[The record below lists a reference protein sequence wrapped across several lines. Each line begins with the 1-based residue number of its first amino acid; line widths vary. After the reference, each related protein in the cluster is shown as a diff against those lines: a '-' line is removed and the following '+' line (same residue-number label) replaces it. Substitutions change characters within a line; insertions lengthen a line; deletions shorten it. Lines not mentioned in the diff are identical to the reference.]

1 VERRRLLSLHAG
13 GALMPLDRVRS
24 LLARPFTPQPHG
36 DWDLM
41 TGAPPPSQGLMPA
54 AVLMAISDEAQPQ
67 LLLTKRTAHLKRH
80 AGQVAFPGGRM
91 DAGDASLI
99 AAALREAHEE
109 VALPPGVVDVLG
121 TLDPYRTGTGFLI
134 TPVVGVVPPGLTLQA
149 HPDEVEEV
157 FHVPL
162 AHVLDAANHVRQS
175 GEWQG
180 ETRHFWTIPHD
191 RHVIWGATAGMIVGL
206 AQRLERL

>member
-1 VERRRLLSLHAG
+1 
-13 GALMPLDRVRS
+13 MPLDRVRT
-24 LLARPFTPQPHG
+24 LLSGPFTPQPHG
-36 DWDLM
+36 DWDLDRR
-41 TGAPPPSQGLMPA
+41 PPPPAAHLTPA
-54 AVLMAISDEAQPQ
+54 AVLLAISDEAAPQ
-67 LLLTKRTAHLKRH
+67 LLFTRRTAHLKRH
-80 AGQVAFPGGRM
+80 AGQVAFPGGRL

-109 VALPPGVVDVLG
+109 VALPPGAVDVLG

-162 AHVLDAANHVRQS
+162 AHVLEPANHIRQS

-206 AQRLERL
+206 AQRLGQL

>member
-1 VERRRLLSLHAG
+1 
-13 GALMPLDRVRS
+13 MPLDRVRS
-24 LLARPFTPQPHG
+24 LLAQPFTPQPHG

-41 TGAPPPSQGLMPA
+41 AGTPPVADRLMPA
-54 AVLMAISDEAQPQ
+54 AVLMAITDEAQPQ

-80 AGQVAFPGGRM
+80 AGQVAFPGGRV
-91 DAGDASLI
+91 DASDASLI

-109 VALPPGVVDVLG
+109 VALPPGEVDVLG

-149 HPDEVEEV
+149 HPDEVAEL

-162 AHVLDAANHVRQS
+162 AHALDAANHIRQS
-175 GEWQG
+175 GQWQG
-180 ETRHFWTIPHD
+180 ETRHFWTIQHD
-191 RHVIWGATAGMIVGL
+191 RHVIWGATAGIIVGL
-206 AQRLERL
+206 AQRLDRL

>member
-1 VERRRLLSLHAG
+1 
-13 GALMPLDRVRS
+13 MPLDRVRS

-41 TGAPPPSQGLMPA
+41 TDAPPPVDGLMPA
-54 AVLMAISDEAQPQ
+54 AVLMAITDEAQPQ

-80 AGQVAFPGGRM
+80 PGQVAFPGGRV
-91 DAGDASLI
+91 DAGDASMI

-109 VALPPGVVDVLG
+109 VALPPGQVQVLG
-121 TLDPYRTGTGFLI
+121 MLDPYRTGTGFLI
-134 TPVVGVVPPGLTLQA
+134 TPVVGVVPPGLALRPQ
-149 HPDEVEEV
+149 PDEVAEV

-162 AHVLDAANHVRQS
+162 AHALDCANHLRQS
-175 GEWQG
+175 GQWQG
-180 ETRHFWTIPHD
+180 ETRHFWTIRHD
-191 RHVIWGATAGMIVGL
+191 RHVIWGATAGMIVAL

>member
-1 VERRRLLSLHAG
+1 
-13 GALMPLDRVRS
+13 MPLDRVRS
-24 LLARPFTPQPHG
+24 LLAQPFTPQPHG

-41 TGAPPPSQGLMPA
+41 AGAPPVADRLMPA
-54 AVLMAISDEAQPQ
+54 AVLMAITDEAQPQ

-80 AGQVAFPGGRM
+80 AGQVAFPGGRV
-91 DAGDASLI
+91 DASDASLI

-109 VALPPGVVDVLG
+109 VALPPGEVDVLG

-149 HPDEVEEV
+149 HPDEVAEL

-162 AHVLDAANHVRQS
+162 AHALDAANHIRQS
-175 GEWQG
+175 GQWQG
-180 ETRHFWTIPHD
+180 ETRHFWTIQHD
-191 RHVIWGATAGMIVGL
+191 RHVIWGATAGIIVGL
-206 AQRLERL
+206 AQRLDRL

>member
-1 VERRRLLSLHAG
+1 
-13 GALMPLDRVRS
+13 MPLDRVRS

-41 TGAPPPSQGLMPA
+41 AGTPPVADRLMPA
-54 AVLMAISDEAQPQ
+54 AVLMAITDEAQPQ

-80 AGQVAFPGGRM
+80 AGQVAFPGGRV
-91 DAGDASLI
+91 DASDASLI

-109 VALPPGVVDVLG
+109 VALPPGEVDVLG

-149 HPDEVEEV
+149 HPDEVAEL

-162 AHVLDAANHVRQS
+162 AHALDAANHIRQS
-175 GEWQG
+175 GQWQG
-180 ETRHFWTIPHD
+180 ETRHFWTIQHD
-191 RHVIWGATAGMIVGL
+191 RHVIWGATAGIIVGL
-206 AQRLERL
+206 AQRLDRL